1 MRASLLCFFALC
13 LLIEHSQ
20 ATAVEKFCGKD
31 LLRAVSYFCGASRW
45 RRHLAGPAQDRLK
58 ERSLFYSGGN
68 RDAFD
73 SPNINFQEA
82 EGNEDLKDT
91 ESGGSLRKR
100 REAKDIDNRLIA
112 YCCQV
117 ECSKESFAKFCTN

>member
-20 ATAVEKFCGKD
+20 VKGDEETVTLCGRD
-31 LLRAVSYFCGASRW
+31 FVRAVVDACGSSRW
-45 RRHLAGPAQDRLK
+45 GRRPLK
-58 ERSLFYSGGN
+58 ETSFVYSVRK
-68 RDAFD
+68 RDASD
-73 SPNINFQEA
+73 SLNINFQEA

-100 REAKDIDNRLIA
+100 REAIDRDNRQMGH
-112 YCCQV
+112 CCRV
-117 ECSKESFAKFCTN
+117 ECTKAILHTFC

>member
-20 ATAVEKFCGKD
+20 VTAKTFCGKD
-31 LLRAVSYFCGASRW
+31 LLRAVTITCGASRW
-45 RRHLAGPAQDRLK
+45 RRHVAGPAQDRLK

-68 RDAFD
+68 RDASD
-73 SPNINFQEA
+73 SLNINFQEA

-100 REAKDIDNRLIA
+100 RETNDRDNWLIG
-112 YCCQV
+112 YCCYV
-117 ECSKESFAKFCTN
+117 ECPIAILNYFCLN